1 MRCSCWLALL
11 LSLLAGCRS
20 NNNELLEMALRSREQ
35 DMLILREELAH
46 LEYQNSALQRE
57 MCALR
62 QQGPLA
68 VPPELA
74 AQVFPMKRIV
84 LGRTTGGLD
93 NDNQY
98 GDEALQVVIEPRDL
112 SDHVIKAPG
121 SAQILA
127 LEISPEG
134 LKAPIS
140 TWQIPPEQMRLSWK
154 QGMFTTGYVLIL
166 PWQQMP
172 KMEQVRIVVRFALSD
187 GRLFE
192 ADRDIRV
199 RINPVVFRPAPP
211 VKAGPP
217 LAPSDPVLPAPREV
231 EPAPE
236 QAPPPE
242 KVTPPEKMP
251 APEQAPAPE
260 KMPPVQS
267 PPIEL
272 YGPNLQPAGHWYA
285 PGLEGAVKLHRPIP
299 LSPR

>member
-1 MRCSCWLALL
+1 MAARGPIRCFCWLALL

-20 NNNELLEMALRSREQ
+20 NHNELLEMALRSREQ
-35 DMLILREELAH
+35 DMLMLREELAH
-46 LEYQNSALQRE
+46 LEYQNTALQRE
-57 MCALR
+57 MGALR
-62 QQGPLA
+62 RQGPLA

-74 AQVFPMKRIV
+74 AQIFPMKRIA

-112 SDHVIKAPG
+112 SDHIIKAPG
-121 SAQILA
+121 AAQILA

-172 KMEQVRIVVRFALSD
+172 RMEQVRVVVRFELSD

-211 VKAGPP
+211 VKAGAPVVPP
-217 LAPSDPVLPAPREV
+217 DQVLPTPPKLRL
-231 EPAPE
+231 PPE
-236 QAPPPE
+236 QAP
-242 KVTPPEKMP
+242 PPEKMP
-251 APEQAPAPE
+251 APEQAPPPE
-260 KMPPVQS
+260 QVPPAQS

-272 YGPNLQPAGHWYA
+272 YGPSLQPAGHWYA

-299 LSPR
+299 LYSR